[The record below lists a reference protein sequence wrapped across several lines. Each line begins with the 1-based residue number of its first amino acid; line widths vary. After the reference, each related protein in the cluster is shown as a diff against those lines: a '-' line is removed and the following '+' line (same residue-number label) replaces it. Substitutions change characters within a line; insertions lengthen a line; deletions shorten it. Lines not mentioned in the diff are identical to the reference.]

1 MKYAHILS
9 IPALL
14 LSVSMFTSC
23 RGTQQSS
30 KPAPVKEQA
39 SLKIAYVEVDSIMT
53 QYQFAKDCTEI
64 LQKKQKSAQAT
75 FQSRAVALQREAA
88 NLQVKYEA
96 GKLTQQEVQQ
106 AQQNLQKKQQQLQNL
121 QSSLQSQYEKQ
132 QDQYNKAL
140 HDSIQHFLAD
150 YNKDMGYDYIL
161 SKGQDNILLSN
172 NKLDITED
180 VIKGLNKRYKN
191 KK

>member
-1 MKYAHILS
+1 M
-9 IPALL
+9 
-14 LSVSMFTSC
+14 
-23 RGTQQSS
+23 
-30 KPAPVKEQA
+30 
-39 SLKIAYVEVDSIMT
+39 
-53 QYQFAKDCTEI
+53 
-64 LQKKQKSAQAT
+64 
-75 FQSRAVALQREAA
+75 
-88 NLQVKYEA
+88 
-96 GKLTQQEVQQ
+96 TQQEVQQ

>member
-23 RGTQQSS
+23 RGNQQSS

-75 FQSRAVALQREAA
+75 FQSRAA